1 MNEIIIP
8 YNTISP
14 QRQKFR
20 DRIQLLG
27 ASICIVIGYSE
38 TLSFY
43 TGIYFILPL
52 IGFAI
57 AVLNIIFIKYYK
69 ILVKKYGDKFEIFLI
84 RTNGIIMLTTGI
96 GYQITGS
103 KYVQYAY
110 YLLTILFFFIL
121 PWFILPAKKKRL
133 TLQFTGSGI
142 IVKKR
147 IKTVI
152 HKWQNIELFC
162 IKKNVLKI
170 KKSGKVK
177 IFKYFLEQKN
187 NKQEQILSFVKTIK
201 SEYGHEI
208 DIQNI
213 CEDK

>member
-1 MNEIIIP
+1 MNMKEIIIP
-8 YNTISP
+8 YNTVSP
-14 QRQKFR
+14 RRQVFR
-20 DRIQLLG
+20 NRIQLLG

-43 TGIYFILPL
+43 TGIYLILPL

-57 AVLNIIFIKYYK
+57 AVLNIIFIKYYR
-69 ILVKKYGDKFEIFLI
+69 ILVKKYSDKFEIFLI

-110 YLLTILFFFIL
+110 YLLTILFFIIL
-121 PWFILPAKKKRL
+121 PRFILPAKKKRL
-133 TLQFTGSGI
+133 TLQFTRSGI
-142 IVKKR
+142 VVQKR

-152 HKWQNIELFC
+152 HKWQDIELFC
-162 IKKNVLKI
+162 IKKNNLKI
-170 KKSGKVK
+170 KKSGKGK

-187 NKQEQILSFVKTIK
+187 NKQDQILSFVETIK
-201 SEYGHEI
+201 SEYDHEF
-208 DIQNI
+208 DIQKI
-213 CEDK
+213 C